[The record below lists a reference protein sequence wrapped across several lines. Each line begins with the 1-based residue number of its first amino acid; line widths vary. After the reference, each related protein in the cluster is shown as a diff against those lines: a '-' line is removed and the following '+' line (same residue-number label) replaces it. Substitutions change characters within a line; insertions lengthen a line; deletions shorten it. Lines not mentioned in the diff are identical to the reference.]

1 MDATTVGVIGIVVL
15 ISLFFS
21 QMPISFVMALI
32 GFLGFSYLGNFQ
44 AGLNLL
50 AKDIFQVFSSE
61 GLTVVPLFIL
71 MGQIAFYSGMGAR
84 LYDSA
89 YRFMGHLPGGLA
101 MATVGA
107 CAGFAAICGS
117 TIATATTM
125 AAVALPEM
133 RRYGYDIRLAA
144 GTVAAGGTLGI
155 LIPPSTIF
163 IVYGIFTQQSIGK
176 LFAAGVLPGILLAG
190 LFAATIYIA
199 VKRKPELVSL
209 PAPRFTSR
217 ERLQGVTGA
226 GEMILIFGLVMG
238 GLFGGW
244 FTPTEAAAVG
254 AMATFV
260 LALLRRQLSR
270 KGFKQA
276 LMDTAKINCMI
287 LVIIAFSTVFGHFMA
302 VTRIPYD
309 LAGWVGGLPLPRSAV
324 LFLIICVYLIGG
336 CFMDGLAFLL
346 LTIPIFY
353 PVIQA
358 LKYDPIW
365 FGVMI
370 VLLTEIAAITPP
382 VGINVYSVSG
392 AVKDVPL
399 EDIFRGIFIFLIP
412 LTICMLILIAFPE
425 VALFLPGLMD

>member
-1 MDATTVGVIGIVVL
+1 MDATTAGVIGIIL
-15 ISLFFS
+15 LLALFFT
-21 QMPISFVMALI
+21 QMPISFAMALV
-32 GFLGFSYLGNFQ
+32 GFLGFSYLGTLQ

-50 AKDIFQVFSSE
+50 AKDIFQVFTSE

-71 MGQIAFYSGMGAR
+71 MGQIAFYSGMGSR
-84 LYDSA
+84 LYDST
-89 YRFMGHLPGGLA
+89 YRIIGHLPGGLA
-101 MATVGA
+101 MATIGA

-133 RRYGYDIRLAA
+133 RRYGYNIRLATGA
-144 GTVAAGGTLGI
+144 VAAGGTLGI

-176 LFAAGVLPGILLAG
+176 LFAAGILPGILLAA
-190 LFAATIYIA
+190 LFASTIYLV
-199 VKRKPELVSL
+199 VKKKPELISL
-209 PAPRFTSR
+209 QAPRFTLTEKIRGLS
-217 ERLQGVTGA
+217 GT
-226 GEMILIFGLVMG
+226 GEMILIFALVMG

-254 AMATFV
+254 AMCTLL
-260 LALLRRQLSR
+260 LAVLRRQLSR
-270 KGFKQA
+270 GGFKQA
-276 LMDTAKINCMI
+276 LLDTVKINCMI
-287 LVIIAFSTVFGHFMA
+287 LVIIACSTIFGHFMA

-309 LAGWVGGLPLPRSAV
+309 LAGWVGGLPLPRTAI
-324 LFLIICVYLIGG
+324 LLLIIGVYLLGG

-358 LKYDPIW
+358 LHYDPIW
-365 FGVMI
+365 FGVMV
-370 VLLTEIAAITPP
+370 VLLTETAAITPP

-399 EDIFRGIFIFLIP
+399 EEIFRGILIFLIP
-412 LTICMLILIAFPE
+412 LAICIALLILFPQIAL
-425 VALFLPGLMD
+425 VLPAWIG

>member
-1 MDATTVGVIGIVVL
+1 MDATTVGVIGIAVL
-15 ISLFFS
+15 ISLFFT

-32 GFLGFSYLGNFQ
+32 GFLGFSYLGTLQ

-71 MGQIAFYSGMGAR
+71 MGQIAFYSRMGAR

-89 YRFMGHLPGGLA
+89 YRFIGHLPGGLA

-163 IVYGIFTQQSIGK
+163 IVYGIFTQQSIGR
-176 LFAAGVLPGILLAG
+176 LFAAGILPGILLAG
-190 LFAATIYIA
+190 LFAATIYVA

-209 PAPRFTSR
+209 PSPHFTLR
-217 ERLQGVTGA
+217 ERLRGLSGA

-254 AMATFV
+254 AMSIFL
-260 LALLRRQLSR
+260 LALIRRQLSPQA
-270 KGFKQA
+270 FKQA
-276 LMDTAKINCMI
+276 LVDTAKINCMI
-287 LVIIAFSTVFGHFMA
+287 LMIIACSTVFGHFMA

-309 LAGWVGGLPLPRSAV
+309 LAGWVGGLPLPRSAI
-324 LFLIICVYLIGG
+324 LLLIICVYLIGG

-392 AVKDVPL
+392 AVKEIPL

-412 LTICMLILIAFPE
+412 LGICMLILIAFPDL
-425 VALFLPGLMD
+425 ALFLPNLLD

>member
-1 MDATTVGVIGIVVL
+1 MSITAFGVIGIIIL
-15 ISLFFS
+15 IALFFTR
-21 QMPISFVMALI
+21 MPISFAMALV
-32 GFLGFSYLGNFQ
+32 GFLGFSYLGSLQ

-50 AKDIFQVFSSE
+50 ARDIFQTFTSE
-61 GLTVVPLFIL
+61 ELTVIPLFIL
-71 MGQIAFYSGMGAR
+71 MGQIAFYSGIGAR

-89 YRFMGHLPGGLA
+89 YRFMGHFPGGLA

-107 CAGFAAICGS
+107 CAGFAAMCGS

-133 RRYGYDIRLAA
+133 RRYGYDIRLAV
-144 GTVAAGGTLGI
+144 GSVAAGGTLGI

-163 IVYGIFTQQSIGK
+163 IVYGLFTQQSIGR
-176 LFAAGVLPGILLAG
+176 LFAAGILPGILLAT
-190 LFAATIYIA
+190 LFCVTIYIT
-199 VKRKPELVSL
+199 VKKKPELVSL
-209 PAPRFTSR
+209 SAPHFTIW
-217 ERLQGVTGA
+217 ERIRGLSGA
-226 GEMILIFGLVMG
+226 GDMILIFGLVMG

-254 AMATFV
+254 AMSTLI
-260 LALLRRQLSR
+260 LALIRRKISR

-287 LVIIAFSTVFGHFMA
+287 LVIIACSTIFGHFIA

-309 LAGWVGGLPLPRSAV
+309 LAGWVGDLPFPRSV
-324 LFLIICVYLIGG
+324 ILLLIICVYLVGG

-370 VLLTEIAAITPP
+370 VLLTETAAITPP

-392 AVKDVPL
+392 VVRDVPL

-412 LTICMLILIAFPE
+412 LAICMMILIFFPE
-425 VALFLPGLMD
+425 IALLLPNLLD